1 MDFGISTY
9 CLGNEEISPDL
20 LDRLRDA
27 GFTQIEM
34 FANRPHWDYH
44 DRSLG
49 KNLARWF
56 QANDVAPPF
65 LHLPFFEQ
73 KGRGDVRWISTLSD
87 NERDRERAIDEIKRA
102 LEFTDLQPVA
112 HVVAHLGSPKQ
123 RFSPLQFEHAY
134 SLMRHISEFAGVDIL
149 IENIGNEISTVERL
163 REFLTLAQLPDIR
176 ICYDTGHGVL
186 QGPLPRLAGVG
197 AIHLSDNNGDYD
209 DHLWPFE
216 GKLNWP
222 EFVTELVRSGFEGPM
237 VFEPS
242 SLPDLEPSQAAA
254 RRLEDLIAEARSSS
268 IEFAEK
274 YGMESKD
281 DDNDLH

>member
-1 MDFGISTY
+1 MDFCISTHA
-9 CLGNEEISPDL
+9 LGEEEISPAL
-20 LDRLRDA
+20 LDRLLAA

-44 DRSLG
+44 DRGLG

-56 QANDVAPPF
+56 QANDVETPF

-73 KGRGDVRWISTLSD
+73 KGRGDVRWISALSD

-112 HVVAHLGSPKQ
+112 HVVAHLGSPNQ

-134 SLMRHISEFAGVDIL
+134 SLMRHISEFAGVDTL
-149 IENIGNEISTVERL
+149 IENIGNEISTMERL
-163 REFLTLAQLPDIR
+163 REFLALAQLPEIR
-176 ICYDTGHGVL
+176 ICYDTGHGLL
-186 QGPLPRLAGVG
+186 QGPLPRLDGVA
-197 AIHLSDNNGDYD
+197 AIHLSDNNGGSD

-216 GKLNWP
+216 GELNWP

-242 SLPDLEPSQAAA
+242 NPPDLEPGQAAA
-254 RRLEDLIAEARSSS
+254 RRLEALIAEAHSSS
-268 IEFAEK
+268 IEFAKK
-274 YGMESKD
+274 YGMESKN